1 MKFVKLSFFRHGRTS
16 LKKTEIHEA
25 MKLASVWVIW
35 IFLSIGTVGWA
46 LFVLLDTFGVL
57 KDGAAWVQAIG
68 SIMAILI
75 AIWLPS
81 YQHNKQLM
89 AEENKRRA
97 YMRVYIK
104 RADFDFGLLKDN
116 SDKPELCKQIAD
128 LNGADIQE
136 FLKSDVDP
144 IRSEACLELL
154 WSLQAMSWE
163 ANFNA
168 PDMDNFPAVIQLI
181 DDSFEKLKEVAT

>member
-1 MKFVKLSFFRHGRTS
+1 
-16 LKKTEIHEA
+16 

-35 IFLSIGTVGWA
+35 AFFSVGAIGWA

-57 KDGAAWVQAIG
+57 KDGAAWVQAVG

-75 AIWLPS
+75 AIWLPN
-81 YQHNKQLM
+81 YQHNKQLK

-97 YMRVYIK
+97 YMRVFIK

-116 SDKPELCKQIAD
+116 NDKPELCKQIAD
-128 LNGADIQE
+128 LNAADIQE
-136 FLKSDVDP
+136 FLKTDIDP
-144 IRSEACLELL
+144 VRSEACLELL

-163 ANFNA
+163 ATFNA
-168 PDMDNFPAVIQLI
+168 PGMDEFPGVIKLI
-181 DDSFEKLKEVAT
+181 EDSFDKLREVAI